1 MMLKRLRKS
10 RGFRKFKRDRTAI
23 AALLIVGV
31 YLLLSLWTITTNIAH
46 NVGESTG
53 AFTLEDEPL
62 LGLLLRDR
70 TADRVGPGHMA
81 GLGAEQ
87 STDRRA
93 EQLALFLSEADKAMV
108 YIERNPE
115 ASPEDLTDFAVGT
128 RALAPVPPAQLRV
141 MHAELTEAFV
151 AKDSLLV
158 QRNELSGAVLATE
171 RILATAQT
179 LETNPPA
186 ELEEREFVVEELAF
200 ALEDL
205 ATEVEAFVS
214 EAADPG
220 ALADVDTDALF
231 VQFETLL
238 DLPDPLPSPVV
249 DEASIRAVAE
259 AAQSRLDQTE
269 ADIIASTDAIEPFA
283 SALFPEPEGWNRQAA
298 ESIKLAAGTDRQGR
312 SILVRALY
320 SAKIAIQV
328 GVVVG
333 LTAVLIGAVL
343 GGAAAY
349 FGSWVDVLVNWLI
362 ATLSSIPNIVLL
374 IVLAA
379 AFTGS
384 RFEGSLIPLYVAFGM
399 TFWIGPAR
407 VIRGEVLKIR
417 ELEFVQAATAL
428 GYPRISIL
436 VKHVIPN
443 TAHLMFINF
452 ALLFIGAVK
461 GEVILTFLGLGLKNG
476 ASWGIM
482 IRESASE
489 VAGIGFFWQIGT
501 ATLLMFGLVLA
512 FNILTDALQDAFDPK
527 HVS

>member
-1 MMLKRLRKS
+1 MLRRLTRS
-10 RGFRKFKRDRTAI
+10 RGYRKFRRDRGAML
-23 AALLIVGV
+23 ALAVVGV
-31 YLLLSLWTITTNIAH
+31 YFLLAAWTVGVNIAQ
-46 NVGESTG
+46 SIG
-53 AFTLEDEPL
+53 AQTEAFSLRDRPV
-62 LGLLLRDR
+62 LGLLLREA
-70 TADRVGPGHMA
+70 TGDRVGPGHMA
-81 GLGAEQ
+81 GLGLEQ
-87 STDRRA
+87 SVERRA
-93 EQLALFLSEADKAMV
+93 EQLALFLSEGDKVVAFLA
-108 YIERNPE
+108 RNP
-115 ASPEDLTDFAVGT
+115 AATSADLGDFAVGERGVAGVDT
-128 RALAPVPPAQLRV
+128 AEFLARHADLKRAFAEKDAVLAR
-141 MHAELTEAFV
+141 
-151 AKDSLLV
+151 
-158 QRNELSGAVLATE
+158 RNALEKAVLATE
-171 RILATAQT
+171 RILETAQR
-179 LETNPPA
+179 LETPGA
-186 ELEEREFVVEELAF
+186 VAADQRDFIVEELAF

-205 ATEVEAFVS
+205 AGEVESFAGDPDAKGMLTEVDTGALQD
-214 EAADPG
+214 AAD
-220 ALADVDTDALF
+220 A
-231 VQFETLL
+231 LL

-249 DEASIRAVAE
+249 DRAVVRAVAE
-259 AAQSRLDQTE
+259 AAAARSQVLRERVAEQT
-269 ADIIASTDAIEPFA
+269 AAMEPFA
-283 SALFPEPEGWNRQAA
+283 EALFPRAEGGARRAA
-298 ESIKLAAGTDRQGR
+298 ETVKLAAGTDRQGR

-320 SAKIAIQV
+320 SAKVAIQV

-349 FGSWVDVLVNWLI
+349 FGGWVDVGVNWLV

-384 RFEGSLIPLYVAFGM
+384 AFEGTLIPLYVAFGL

-407 VIRGEVLKIR
+407 VIRGEVMKIR
-417 ELEFVQAATAL
+417 ELEYVQAATAL
-428 GYPRISIL
+428 GYPRLYIL
-436 VKHVIPN
+436 AWHVIPN